1 MITHARV
8 YFYHT
13 DSMGKKNFKKKL
25 GASLGKNKRET
36 IHMSIMKIFLFV
48 SDNFK
53 APTTKSVS
61 PVTVLC
67 SQFMHFIELS
77 ILLYTRSFAWKTL
90 V

>member
-1 MITHARV
+1 
-8 YFYHT
+8 
-13 DSMGKKNFKKKL
+13 MGKKNFKKKL

-48 SDNFK
+48 TDNFK

-67 SQFMHFIELS
+67 
-77 ILLYTRSFAWKTL
+77 
-90 V
+90 

>member
-1 MITHARV
+1 
-8 YFYHT
+8 
-13 DSMGKKNFKKKL
+13 MGKKNFKKKL

-61 PVTVLC
+61 PVTVMLTIYA
-67 SQFMHFIELS
+67 FHRTIYPLIHTFICLEDFGLM
-77 ILLYTRSFAWKTL
+77 
-90 V
+90 